1 MSAVYPAPD
10 VAAPVERKHTAAP
23 GQQDE
28 SAFLTIQGLRKTY
41 GAVTAAE
48 ITRLEARRGQLLT
61 LLGPSGCGKTTT
73 LRCIAGLVQA
83 DAGAILIGG
92 RDITGL
98 PTHKRNLGMVFQN
111 YAIFPHMTVSD
122 NVAYGLR
129 GRGLSDKAVREGVA
143 EALRLVE
150 LTGFEQRYRHQ
161 LSGGQQQRVALARAV
176 AYEPDVL
183 LLDEPFSNLDAKL
196 RKSMRLQVRK
206 LQQRLALT
214 TVFVTHDQQEALSLS
229 DVVAVINQGKLEQVG
244 TPTEVYQRP
253 ASEFVADFIGSTN
266 LIPGVVQSYAEQTH
280 QAEVLVEG
288 SARLRVFHEQPLE
301 PGAQVK
307 ILCKPEHLQLAAD
320 GPLRGQLSAV
330 AYLGSI
336 IQYQVD
342 LGECSLEV
350 VMPAEAGA
358 AAELGAPVR
367 LDVRSDQ
374 LRLIEA

>member
-1 MSAVYPAPD
+1 LVQVQAQHHASPGETNEAP
-10 VAAPVERKHTAAP
+10 
-23 GQQDE
+23 
-28 SAFLTIQGLRKTY
+28 FLSIQGLRKTY
-41 GAVTAAE
+41 GAVTAAD
-48 ITRLEARRGQLLT
+48 ITRLEARRGELLT

-111 YAIFPHMTVSD
+111 YAIFPHMTVFE
-122 NVAYGLR
+122 NVAYGLN
-129 GRGLSDKAVREGVA
+129 GRGLSGKAIKERVE
-143 EALRLVE
+143 EALHLVE

-206 LQQRLALT
+206 LQQRLQLT

-229 DVVAVINQGKLEQVG
+229 DVVAVINQGRLEQVG
-244 TPTEVYQRP
+244 TPSEVYHRP

-266 LIPGVVQSYAEQTH
+266 LIPGVVQSYAEQTR

-288 SARLRVFHEQPLE
+288 DTRLRVLHDRRVE

-307 ILCKPEHLQLAAD
+307 VLCKPEHLRLVPE
-320 GPLRGQLSAV
+320 GPLRGQLSAI
-330 AYLGSI
+330 AYLGSV
-336 IQYQVD
+336 IQYQVE
-342 LGECSLEV
+342 LGACSLEV
-350 VMPAEAGA
+350 VAPADSGPPAEIGA
-358 AAELGAPVR
+358 EVH
-367 LDVRSDQ
+367 LDARADQ
-374 LRLIEA
+374 LRLLEA